1 MIRMKGDSNSTRYTA
16 QPLNSP
22 ILERDIIQPNP
33 YRNSSQIIFQKL
45 HVRLP
50 TFKHQRPV
58 GHVPWGS
65 FQHISGMINR
75 IKIEDEVTMNFTD
88 DRLSNLISRPRYGRL
103 MMLAMLANIGMT
115 GTREEEYETLLAIRV
130 QNS

>member
-1 MIRMKGDSNSTRYTA
+1 MIRMKGDPNSTRYTA

-33 YRNSSQIIFQKL
+33 YQNSGQIIFLKL

-58 GHVPWGS
+58 CHVPWGS
-65 FQHISGMINR
+65 FQHISGMIDR
-75 IKIEDEVTMNFTD
+75 IK
-88 DRLSNLISRPRYGRL
+88 S
-103 MMLAMLANIGMT
+103 
-115 GTREEEYETLLAIRV
+115 EEEETIIQR
-130 QNS
+130 